1 MGGFNYKM
9 PRAATKE
16 VEINI
21 SPLMDMVFILLIF
34 FIVTSTFTKE
44 TGVDINKPQ
53 AQSAQTLEQTA
64 IMIAITKEGTIHM
77 HEKQVDIGMLRSTL
91 KRLVAKNPGRSAVI
105 LADRGCETG
114 ITIDVLDEC
123 TMAGIKK
130 VSVASLKE

>member
-1 MGGFNYKM
+1 MAENGYKM
-9 PRAATKE
+9 PRAGAKE

-44 TGVDINKPQ
+44 TGVDVNKPKASSAESL
-53 AQSAQTLEQTA
+53 AQNN
-64 IMIAITKEGTIHM
+64 IMIAITKEGTIHI
-77 HEKQVDIGMLRSTL
+77 HERQVDLPMLRSVL
-91 KRLVAKNPGRSAVI
+91 KRLVAENPERSAVI
-105 LADRGCETG
+105 MADRGCETG

-130 VSVASLKE
+130 ASVATLKE